1 MANICDN
8 ELHVYSEDT
17 NNLEYVK
24 KFFDEYT
31 FKVIDI
37 EEEGPSIIIKFE
49 SEWTFPEELMGNL
62 FDGIPNKKD
71 IDMICLSIEWGC
83 FYCEFHS
90 CDKDG
95 WHIEYY

>member
-8 ELHVYSEDT
+8 ELHIYSEDV

-24 KFFDEYT
+24 QFLMNT
-31 FKVIDI
+31 FNVIDL

-49 SEWTFPEELMGNL
+49 SKWTFPEELMNKL
-62 FDGIPNKKD
+62 FDNLPNKKD

-83 FYCEFHS
+83 FYCEFHT
-90 CDKDG
+90 CDVNG
-95 WHIEYY
+95 WRIEYY